1 MNPGSFAKPVKENSR
16 LVKKLDEIKFEK
28 KYFKIR

>member
-1 MNPGSFAKPVKENSR
+1 MVKKMLRENSR